1 MSSSTLDPDNMPE
14 PDRQLGKGHSN
25 KELGP
30 SDLSDTG
37 SDVQPGI
44 RAIDEPGF
52 GLDLDRGTTEDPDIR
67 NIEASDDNEDST
79 ATGEDVTAG
88 REGDVELNAD
98 IETDR
103 IDYLSPDLDLD
114 AGTET
119 APEDLPPP
127 RRQNIERPTS
137 R

>member
-1 MSSSTLDPDNMPE
+1 MAASTLDPDNMPE

-25 KELGP
+25 KALGP
-30 SDLSDTG
+30 SDLSDSG

-52 GLDLDRGTTEDPDIR
+52 ELGLDRGTTEDADIR

-98 IETDR
+98 IATDR
-103 IDYLSPDLDLD
+103 IDFLSPDLDLD
-114 AGTET
+114 AEQET
-119 APEDLPPP
+119 APEDLQPP
-127 RRQNIERPTS
+127 RRPEVPRQPQR
-137 R
+137 

>member
-1 MSSSTLDPDNMPE
+1 MASSTLDPDIVPE

-44 RAIDEPGF
+44 RAVDVPEF
-52 GLDLDRGTTEDPDIR
+52 GLGLDRGTTEDPDIR
-67 NIEASDDNEDST
+67 NIQASDDNEDST

-88 REGDVELNAD
+88 REGDVDLNAD

-114 AGTET
+114 VEAEA
-119 APEDLPPP
+119 APEDLQPP
-127 RRQNIERPTS
+127 RRPDMPRQPQR
-137 R
+137 